1 LNKSEFILRK
11 LDDQDNKVVIDIFNY
26 YIENSFAAYR
36 QNKVDYSYFG
46 NFREII
52 KDYPAYVAELNGE
65 VIGFG
70 FIHPYHRADTFK
82 NSAEMTYFI
91 NPSYTG
97 MGLGKEFLLHLERDA
112 KQIGITTFLASISS
126 LNEGSIEFHQ
136 QNGFAECGRFISVG
150 NKRGREFDEVW
161 MQKFI

>member
-1 LNKSEFILRK
+1 MNKSEFILRK

-36 QNKVDYSYFG
+36 QNKVDYSYFSV
-46 NFREII
+46 FKETI

-70 FIHPYHRADTFK
+70 FIHPYRRVDTFK
-82 NSAEMTYFI
+82 NSSEITYFI
-91 NPSYTG
+91 SSNHTG
-97 MGLGKEFLLHLERDA
+97 KGLGKKFLSHLERDA
-112 KQIGITTFLASISS
+112 KQIGINTFLASISS
-126 LNEGSIEFHQ
+126 LNKGSIRFHQ
-136 QNGFAECGRFISVG
+136 QNGFTECGRFKAVG
-150 NKRGREFDEVW
+150 CKQGKEFDVVW